1 MYHHVVHNKLL
12 YFINFLSSFVSFS
25 VTTCSG
31 DQFRC
36 LDGICLSIDKRCNG
50 IADCRNGED
59 ESQCGK
65 LICFLPLSLKYVL
78 ARSILETSWER
89 ETEYINEIFNNLA
102 DFDGVWLVC
111 LRCFCLCRLWLCRL
125 VDNMNLTNSQL
136 IVKSIITFARAT
148 IILLQ
153 RFQQ

>member
-1 MYHHVVHNKLL
+1 ML
-12 YFINFLSSFVSFS
+12 YFIYVIFYNFSFLFTSFS

-65 LICFLPLSLKYVL
+65 LICFPSPSLKHI
-78 ARSILETSWER
+78 ARSILTS
-89 ETEYINEIFNNLA
+89 
-102 DFDGVWLVC
+102 
-111 LRCFCLCRLWLCRL
+111 
-125 VDNMNLTNSQL
+125 
-136 IVKSIITFARAT
+136 
-148 IILLQ
+148 
-153 RFQQ
+153 